1 MKCPNCNDIDL
12 LMSERKGIEIDY
24 CPSCRGIWLDR
35 GELDKFIQ
43 QADQQVQANSFEKAP
58 SSGRSRDE
66 LAHQY
71 GRSDDD
77 DRKYDDRKY
86 TDRKYENREFQDD
99 DRQYPRYGKKKESFW
114 SNLFD
119 FD

>member
-1 MKCPNCNDIDL
+1 MKCPNCKDIDL

-43 QADQQVQANSFEKAP
+43 QAEEQVQANSFEKAP
-58 SSGRSRDE
+58 SSGRSRDDH
-66 LAHQY
+66 AHQFE
-71 GRSDDD
+71 RSED
-77 DRKYDDRKY
+77 DDRKY
-86 TDRKYENREFQDD
+86 TDRKYENREFRDD